1 MWSEMFCFGGLLRP
15 IMDNCQQSYE
25 LPSDTG
31 DGFACSTCLH
41 PPLGRNAHP
50 YDLSLNCISLLVIF
64 RLCRSDIFAAQKR
77 YCRFAAAILYS
88 PPKLPVGQYN
98 LRSKYNWR
106 SQYNSQKANIAEK
119 DSDCDTIR
127 VFFWQGHKDLNP
139 EPTVLETAALPIELY
154 PYISLRRRPE

>member
-1 MWSEMFCFGGLLRP
+1 MFDL
-15 IMDNCQQSYE
+15 
-25 LPSDTG
+25 
-31 DGFACSTCLH
+31 FA

-50 YDLSLNCISLLVIF
+50 YDLSLNCSRISSLKGSVVADDQRPQSLLVIF

-106 SQYNSQKANIAEK
+106 SQYNSPKANIAEK
-119 DSDCDTIR
+119 DSDCITIK
-127 VFFWQGHKDLNP
+127 VFFWQGHKDL
-139 EPTVLETAALPIELY
+139 ICHRFC
-154 PYISLRRRPE
+154 ISSTLVNHLAPFLWVPRTFIPH